1 MRTRDLV
8 VAPSLAAVA
17 LLAAVPVLA
26 QDMKPGLWEHAV
38 TLKSSGG
45 EMEAAM
51 ASMQREMANLPPE
64 QRRQMEAMMA
74 GRGIG
79 MGAPGQPHTMRVCVT
94 PEQAARG
101 VMPTKEEGRCERT
114 NLSRSGK
121 TVRFA
126 FACEGDPP
134 SRGEGEVT
142 FVSATQQRSTVTT
155 TTTRGGRSEQMQVQS
170 SSRWLG
176 ADCGNVKPLPL

>member
-8 VAPSLAAVA
+8 VVASVTAAFGAPW
-17 LLAAVPVLA
+17 PVLA

-38 TLKSSGG
+38 TMKSSGG

-51 ASMQREMANLPPE
+51 ARMQEELARMPPE

-79 MGAPGQPHTMRVCVT
+79 MGAPGQASTMRLCIT

-101 VMPTKEEGRCERT
+101 EMPTKEEGRCKRT
-114 NLSRSGK
+114 NQSRSGK

-126 FACEGDPP
+126 FACEGEPP
-134 SRGEGEVT
+134 TRGEGEVT
-142 FVSATQQRSTVTT
+142 FVSSTQQRSAVTM
-155 TTTRGGRSEQMQVQS
+155 TTTRGGRSEQMQMQS
-170 SSRWLG
+170 TSRWLG
-176 ADCGNVKPLPL
+176 ADCGNVKPLPR